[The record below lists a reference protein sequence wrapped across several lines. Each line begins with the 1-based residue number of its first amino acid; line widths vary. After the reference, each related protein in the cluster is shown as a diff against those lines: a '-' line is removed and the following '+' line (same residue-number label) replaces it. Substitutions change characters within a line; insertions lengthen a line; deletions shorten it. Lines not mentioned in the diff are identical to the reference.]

1 MLELDIVGLLIDFG
15 FKLLKSRI
23 YSSIAMLEQAIRTL
37 HQLITSQRLVVEY
50 LTKSTKN
57 AVSLVELLKQSLQSS
72 NMEI

>member
-1 MLELDIVGLLIDFG
+1 MIDFG
-15 FKLLKSRI
+15 FKLLKNKV
-23 YSSIAMLEQAIRTL
+23 YSSSALLEQVIRTL
-37 HQLITSQRLVVEY
+37 HQLISSQRLVIDY